1 MQKTFPEKMYYKIGE
16 VAGFT
21 ELNTSVLR
29 FWENEF
35 EFLKPQKSSSGQ
47 RLYSRKDLE
56 LILEIKHLLYTERY
70 TLDGVRQ
77 KYSSRAVS
85 KADKINSTNCAQLLE
100 EIKYDLQKI
109 RLRM

>member
-1 MQKTFPEKMYYKIGE
+1 MNKTFPEKMYYKIGE

-56 LILEIKHLLYTERY
+56 LILEIKRLLYTERY

-77 KYSSRAVS
+77 KYSSRAAS
-85 KADKINSTNCAQLLE
+85 KADNDKINSMQLLE
-100 EIKYDLQKI
+100 EIKSDLQKI
-109 RLRM
+109 RLRL